1 MPEVKAKRSVAL
13 LRKIECYPPPKYH
26 TLFKGFAE
34 VNEMKNSEAV
44 TEIMR
49 QFFDNMPANKR
60 TQCMSVGVKVVNS
73 KHHY

>member
-1 MPEVKAKRSVAL
+1 MSEVKTKSIAL
-13 LRKIECYPPPKYH
+13 TRKIECYPPPKYH
-26 TLFKGFAE
+26 TLLKGYAE

-49 QFFDNMPANKR
+49 KFFDGMPENKR
-60 TQCMSVGVKVVNS
+60 TQCLQAGVKIVSS